1 MWKNAPRI
9 TLYNSEGSTYLFLL
23 TYPERSTR
31 DMAVYFDHRIEAP
44 ESSDVPS
51 QLTWHPALPVLAV
64 ASSSPTSGGNVDLY
78 LQQVNTVLCKWT
90 WTQKERPLCCIHQYL
105 LCVNIIKYNI
115 HTKVCI
121 LHPCPYAGG
130 ACRELPFR
138 TSSPAH
144 SAALA
149 PYKASVGTR
158 LGEWRGS
165 AADTPLRRSDSP
177 SQHTYSLHHIAG
189 VE

>member
-1 MWKNAPRI
+1 
-9 TLYNSEGSTYLFLL
+9 
-23 TYPERSTR
+23 
-31 DMAVYFDHRIEAP
+31 MAVYFDHRIEAP

-78 LQQVNTVLCKWT
+78 LQQVNTMLCKWT
-90 WTQKERPLCCIHQYL
+90 WTQTWTTFLYPPILCM
-105 LCVNIIKYNI
+105 NIIKCNI
-115 HTKVCI
+115 LTKVCI

-149 PYKASVGTR
+149 PHKASVGTR

-177 SQHTYSLHHIAG
+177 SQHTYSLHHITG